1 MFLTNNRSQYP
12 KECKRSLFDI
22 SEVMYHN
29 LRFFSPIFFSI
40 PISSKQKGA
49 VCAPVLLEQRNS
61 LLWECTHESW
71 SSAKTPRTR
80 KLRQGCAVPRPAWL
94 QNCLNSDRGRRPSA
108 SFVVRMLYCLRG
120 DTCEPRAPRTNRAA
134 FWDLTCDKNAK
145 AYSLPYAETKRY
157 LSSSLCAFHWE
168 AVSQRRSAQAWVCR
182 IKKLISGPFQ
192 GFFFFFGWYLN
203 LQDRQGCLG

>member
-1 MFLTNNRSQYP
+1 M
-12 KECKRSLFDI
+12 
-22 SEVMYHN
+22 
-29 LRFFSPIFFSI
+29 
-40 PISSKQKGA
+40 
-49 VCAPVLLEQRNS
+49 CAPVLLEQRNS

-108 SFVVRMLYCLRG
+108 SFVIRMLYCLRG
-120 DTCEPRAPRTNRAA
+120 DTCEPRARRTKRAA

-145 AYSLPYAETKRY
+145 AYSLVYAETKRF
-157 LSSSLCAFHWE
+157 LSSSLCVFLWE

-192 GFFFFFGWYLN
+192 GFFFWMVLEFARSPRLPRLMLMRCNNIKKAVFLWAVPNNTSVQNSSYHLVT
-203 LQDRQGCLG
+203 

>member
-1 MFLTNNRSQYP
+1 M
-12 KECKRSLFDI
+12 
-22 SEVMYHN
+22 
-29 LRFFSPIFFSI
+29 
-40 PISSKQKGA
+40 
-49 VCAPVLLEQRNS
+49 CALVLLEQRNS

-120 DTCEPRAPRTNRAA
+120 HTCEPGGAQDESRCILGFDMRQKCKRVFFGLCWDKTISFQQFMRISLRSGFPAQVCTSLSLGDKEAYIRT
-134 FWDLTCDKNAK
+134 
-145 AYSLPYAETKRY
+145 
-157 LSSSLCAFHWE
+157 LSRLF
-168 AVSQRRSAQAWVCR
+168 
-182 IKKLISGPFQ
+182 I
-192 GFFFFFGWYLN
+192 FGWYLN